1 MSYHVELAD
10 IDCDEDIIPSLY
22 TKILLITTY
31 CCEPATAASWSIKNF
46 EGRADQTTEAAQN
59 QTRSGLVVETK
70 RAIHSSEFFFIVFV
84 FYSLDI
90 KGIMAII

>member
-1 MSYHVELAD
+1 MNISFRLS
-10 IDCDEDIIPSLY
+10 IPKY
-22 TKILLITTY
+22 YLLLPIAAN
-31 CCEPATAASWSIKNF
+31 PATAASWSIKNF